1 MSARNRVPFVTL
13 FLIVANLAA
22 AIGTF
27 LNPNL
32 LDNYGFSPSQGM
44 PQGAITA
51 FTGLFLH
58 GSTLHLLGNLIFL
71 AAVGAAVELAT
82 GSWRFLAVFLVSGLC
97 GVVAYGVGARN
108 ATEAVPLVGASGCI
122 SGCVA
127 YYAARY
133 THLRVPIAPSR
144 ALSVAMVTGVWLVLQ
159 IVGAFVRVGETVPG
173 IAFLAHLGGFVGGL
187 VLTFLFKA
195 PDLRE
200 KSLGHEVLD
209 AMNDRG
215 PGALI
220 AAASDHLVRHPDDVA
235 TLAKLADAYR
245 DLGDIDGERKVL
257 LRLLP
262 LESPQKSVECL
273 ERLSEPELIRPI
285 PVVRRI
291 QFAETIADES
301 ASVAKKLLESC
312 IAVKSDP
319 HRPDALAA
327 LVELVSAEDP
337 GAGGAYGSLLK
348 KEYPLHDVTKRLEA
362 KGLL

>member
-1 MSARNRVPFVTL
+1 MSARNRVPFATL

-32 LDNYGFSPSQGM
+32 LDNFGFSPAQGM

-51 FTGLFLH
+51 LTGLFLH

-82 GSWRFLAVFLVSGLC
+82 GSWRFSVVYLVSGLC

-108 ATEAVPLVGASGCI
+108 ATEVIPLVGASGCI

-187 VLTFLFKA
+187 VLTFLFRA

-220 AAASDHLVRHPDDVA
+220 AAANDHLARHPDDIA
-235 TLAKLADAYR
+235 TLSKLAEAYR
-245 DLGDIDGERKVL
+245 DLGDLDGERKVL
-257 LRLLP
+257 LQLLP
-262 LESPQKSVECL
+262 LEDADKNVERL
-273 ERLSEPELIRPI
+273 ERLSEPDLVRPI

-291 QFAETIADES
+291 QFAETIS
-301 ASVAKKLLESC
+301 QQSHSVAKKLLESC
-312 IAVKSDP
+312 LAVKNDP
-319 HRPDALAA
+319 HRPEALAA
-327 LVELVSAEDP
+327 LVELVNGEDK
-337 GAGGAYGSLLK
+337 GAAGAYGSLLK
-348 KEYPLHDVTKRLEA
+348 REYPLHDATKRLEA